1 MSDKRQL
8 IPIAGLLATM
18 AIAAYMVAQLAGQ
31 TNTGA
36 TANFTNAAV
45 AEVRDAQG
53 LVVLHGQ
60 FFLNDEDDDDTERKA
75 VLKPTGSEAD
85 AGGEAEVEFAKSAP
99 VTQEVEFSVHGLQ
112 PGATF
117 TFLIDGQEVA
127 TATTDRRGRAE
138 VERDVRMP
146 GTPASR

>member
-18 AIAAYMVAQLAGQ
+18 AIASYMVAELDGQ
-31 TNTGA
+31 ATAAA

-60 FFLNDEDDDDTERKA
+60 FVLSDEDDDDTERKA
-75 VLKPTGSEAD
+75 VLTPTGLDGD
-85 AGGEAEVEFAKSAP
+85 AGGNAEVEFAQSAP
-99 VTQEVEFSVHGLQ
+99 VTQEVEFSVRGLQ
-112 PGATF
+112 PGVTF
-117 TFLIDGQEVA
+117 TFVIDGHEVA

-138 VERDVRMP
+138 VERDVRLP
-146 GTPASR
+146 GAAASR